1 MRFKRLVLWLVGCGG
16 SLVMGCASLTS
27 ADMGSDA
34 ELAAAIQDRLSQD
47 AVTGRAPL
55 GVSVDQGVAT
65 LSGSLRDAGAR
76 ARALSIV
83 RGTPGVRGVVDSTT
97 R

>member
-27 ADMGSDA
+27 AETGSDA

-47 AVTGRAPL
+47 AVAGRSPL
-55 GVSVDQGVAT
+55 GVSVNQGVAT
-65 LSGSLRDAGAR
+65 LSGSLRDSGAR
-76 ARALSIV
+76 VRALSIV
-83 RGTPGVRGVVDSTT
+83 SGTPGVRGVVDSTT